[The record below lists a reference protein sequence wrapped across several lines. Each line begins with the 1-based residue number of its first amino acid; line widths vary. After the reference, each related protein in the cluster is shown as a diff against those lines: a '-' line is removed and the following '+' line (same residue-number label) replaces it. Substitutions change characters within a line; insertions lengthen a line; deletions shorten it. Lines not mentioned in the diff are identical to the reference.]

1 MSGGTRAGAGR
12 KAKEIDGLELEK
24 LCSMQC
30 TDEEIA
36 AWFSVSVKT
45 IRNRRKQ
52 APYAEVMRRGTA
64 KGRISIRRAQL
75 RLLEAGNASIAI
87 WLGKTVLAQNDTMQI
102 TGADGGPVQTENK
115 LDFSRLTVE
124 ELRIL
129 NAAMAKAAGENDV

>member
-1 MSGGTRAGAGR
+1 MSGGIRAGAGR
-12 KAKEIDGLELEK
+12 KTKEIDKLELEK

-36 AWFSVSVKT
+36 AWFCVSVRT
-45 IRNRRKQ
+45 IRSRRKQ
-52 APYAEVMRRGTA
+52 AQYAEVMRRGNA
-64 KGRISIRRAQL
+64 KGCISIRRAQI

-87 WLGKTVLAQNDTMQI
+87 WLGKTMLGQKDTMQI
-102 TGADGGPVQTENK
+102 TGADGGPIQTENK
-115 LDFSRLTVE
+115 LDFSRLTVD